1 MVKLSEQELVRR
13 EKLDGLRKLGINPY
27 PASQFPVNFYAKNL
41 TNFDFSNLD
50 IAKLSYIALIAVVM
64 FLKLNLTI
72 EKRLNNFSNKQ
83 ALNKISLKIDAEKKI
98 KVVSKNMQ
106 GNPSRYQMIIKLNID
121 VIDNQNKKINKNI
134 TQDFSYNTN
143 SNKFAL
149 SQYEKEIEE
158 MLINKIIDELIKDL
172 SKL

>member
-1 MVKLSEQELVRR
+1 MLTNCGYKALYS
-13 EKLDGLRKLGINPY
+13 N
-27 PASQFPVNFYAKNL
+27 KNL
-41 TNFDFSNLD
+41 NLN
-50 IAKLSYIALIAVVM
+50 IIKIEKIKKN
-64 FLKLNLTI
+64 KLNLTI

-83 ALNKISLKIDAEKKI
+83 ALNKISLKIDAEKEI

-121 VIDNQNKKINKNI
+121 IIDDQNKKINKNI

-143 SNKFAL
+143 SNRFTL
-149 SQYEKEIEE
+149 SQYEIEIEE
-158 MLINKIIDELIKDL
+158 VLINKIIDELIKDL

>member
-1 MVKLSEQELVRR
+1 MKKITLTLILFLMLTSCGYKALYS
-13 EKLDGLRKLGINPY
+13 N
-27 PASQFPVNFYAKNL
+27 KNL
-41 TNFDFSNLD
+41 NLN
-50 IAKLSYIALIAVVM
+50 IIKIEKIKKN
-64 FLKLNLTI
+64 KLNLTI

-83 ALNKISLKIDAEKKI
+83 ALNKISLKIDAEKEI

-106 GNPSRYQMIIKLNID
+106 GDPSRYQMIIKLNINI
-121 VIDNQNKKINKNI
+121 IDDQNKKINKNI

-143 SNKFAL
+143 SNRFTL

-158 MLINKIIDELIKDL
+158 VLINKIIDELIKDL

>member
-1 MVKLSEQELVRR
+1 MLTSCGYKALYS
-13 EKLDGLRKLGINPY
+13 N
-27 PASQFPVNFYAKNL
+27 KNL
-41 TNFDFSNLD
+41 NLN
-50 IAKLSYIALIAVVM
+50 IIKIEKIKKN
-64 FLKLNLTI
+64 KLNFII

-83 ALNKISLKIDAEKKI
+83 ALNKISLKIDAEKEI

-143 SNKFAL
+143 SNRFTL
-149 SQYEKEIEE
+149 SQYEIEIEE
-158 MLINKIIDELIKDL
+158 VLINKIIDELIKDL

>member
-1 MVKLSEQELVRR
+1 MKKITLTLILFLTLTSCGY
-13 EKLDGLRKLGINPY
+13 KAIYSN
-27 PASQFPVNFYAKNL
+27 KNL
-41 TNFDFSNLD
+41 NLN
-50 IAKLSYIALIAVVM
+50 IAKIEKIKKN
-64 FLKLNLTI
+64 KLNLTI

-83 ALNKISLKIDAEKKI
+83 ALNKISLKIDAEKEI

-143 SNKFAL
+143 SNRFTL
-149 SQYEKEIEE
+149 SQYEIEIEE
-158 MLINKIIDELIKDL
+158 VLINKIIDELIKDL

>member
-1 MVKLSEQELVRR
+1 MKKITLTLILFLMLTSCGYKALYS
-13 EKLDGLRKLGINPY
+13 N
-27 PASQFPVNFYAKNL
+27 KNL
-41 TNFDFSNLD
+41 NLN
-50 IAKLSYIALIAVVM
+50 IIKIEKIKKN
-64 FLKLNLTI
+64 KLNLTI

-106 GNPSRYQMIIKLNID
+106 GNPSRYQMIIKLNIN

-143 SNKFAL
+143 SNRFTL
-149 SQYEKEIEE
+149 SQYEIEIEE
-158 MLINKIIDELIKDL
+158 VLINKIIDELIKDL

>member
-1 MVKLSEQELVRR
+1 MLTSCGYKALYS
-13 EKLDGLRKLGINPY
+13 N
-27 PASQFPVNFYAKNL
+27 KNL
-41 TNFDFSNLD
+41 NLN
-50 IAKLSYIALIAVVM
+50 IIKIE
-64 FLKLNLTI
+64 KTKKNRLNLTI
-72 EKRLNNFSNKQ
+72 EKRLNNFSNNQ
-83 ALNKISLKIDAEKKI
+83 SLNKISLEIDTEKQI

-143 SNKFAL
+143 SNRFAL

-158 MLINKIIDELIKDL
+158 VLINKIIDELIKDL

>member
-1 MVKLSEQELVRR
+1 MKKITLTLILFLMLTSCGYKALYS
-13 EKLDGLRKLGINPY
+13 N
-27 PASQFPVNFYAKNL
+27 KNL
-41 TNFDFSNLD
+41 DLNIIKIEKIKKN
-50 IAKLSYIALIAVVM
+50 
-64 FLKLNLTI
+64 KLNLTI

-83 ALNKISLKIDAEKKI
+83 ALNKISLKIDAEKEI

-143 SNKFAL
+143 SNRFTL
-149 SQYEKEIEE
+149 SQYEIEIEE
-158 MLINKIIDELIKDL
+158 VLINKIIDELIKDL

>member
-1 MVKLSEQELVRR
+1 M
-13 EKLDGLRKLGINPY
+13 
-27 PASQFPVNFYAKNL
+27 L
-41 TNFDFSNLD
+41 TNCGYRALYTNKNFNLD
-50 IAKLSYIALIAVVM
+50 IIKIEKIKKN
-64 FLKLNLTI
+64 KLNSTI
-72 EKRLNNFSNKQ
+72 EKRLKNFSNKQ
-83 ALNKISLKIDAEKKI
+83 ALNKISLKIDAEKEI

-121 VIDNQNKKINKNI
+121 IIDDQNKKINKNI

-143 SNKFAL
+143 SNRFTL

-158 MLINKIIDELIKDL
+158 VLINKIFDELIKDL

>member
-1 MVKLSEQELVRR
+1 MLTSCGYKALYS
-13 EKLDGLRKLGINPY
+13 N
-27 PASQFPVNFYAKNL
+27 KNL
-41 TNFDFSNLD
+41 NLN
-50 IAKLSYIALIAVVM
+50 IIKIEKIKKN
-64 FLKLNLTI
+64 KLNLTI

-83 ALNKISLKIDAEKKI
+83 ALNKISLKIDAEKEI

-121 VIDNQNKKINKNI
+121 IIDDQNKKINKNI

-143 SNKFAL
+143 SNRFTL
-149 SQYEKEIEE
+149 SQYEIEIEE
-158 MLINKIIDELIKDL
+158 VLINKIIDELIKDL

>member
-1 MVKLSEQELVRR
+1 MLTNCGYKALYS
-13 EKLDGLRKLGINPY
+13 N
-27 PASQFPVNFYAKNL
+27 KNL
-41 TNFDFSNLD
+41 NLN
-50 IAKLSYIALIAVVM
+50 IIKIEKIKKN
-64 FLKLNLTI
+64 KLNLTI

-83 ALNKISLKIDAEKKI
+83 ALNKISLKIDAEKEI

-143 SNKFAL
+143 SNRFTL
-149 SQYEKEIEE
+149 SQYEIEIEE
-158 MLINKIIDELIKDL
+158 VLINKIIDELIKDL

>member
-1 MVKLSEQELVRR
+1 MKKITLTLILFLMLTSCGYKALYS
-13 EKLDGLRKLGINPY
+13 N
-27 PASQFPVNFYAKNL
+27 KNL
-41 TNFDFSNLD
+41 NLN
-50 IAKLSYIALIAVVM
+50 IIKIEKIKKN
-64 FLKLNLTI
+64 KLNLTI

-83 ALNKISLKIDAEKKI
+83 ALNKISLEIDAEKQI

-106 GNPSRYQMIIKLNID
+106 GDPSRYQMIIKLNINI
-121 VIDNQNKKINKNI
+121 IDDQNKKINKNI

-143 SNKFAL
+143 SNRFAL

-158 MLINKIIDELIKDL
+158 VLINKIIDELIKDL

>member
-1 MVKLSEQELVRR
+1 MKKITLTLILFLMLTSCGYKALYS
-13 EKLDGLRKLGINPY
+13 N
-27 PASQFPVNFYAKNL
+27 KNL
-41 TNFDFSNLD
+41 NLD
-50 IAKLSYIALIAVVM
+50 IIKIEKVKKN
-64 FLKLNLTI
+64 KLNFTI

-83 ALNKISLKIDAEKKI
+83 ALNKISLEIDTEKQI

-121 VIDNQNKKINKNI
+121 IIDDQNKKINKNI

-143 SNKFAL
+143 SNRFTL
-149 SQYEKEIEE
+149 SQYEIEIEE
-158 MLINKIIDELIKDL
+158 VLINKIIDELIKDL

>member
-1 MVKLSEQELVRR
+1 MLTSCGYKALYS
-13 EKLDGLRKLGINPY
+13 N
-27 PASQFPVNFYAKNL
+27 KNL
-41 TNFDFSNLD
+41 DLNIIKIEKIKKN
-50 IAKLSYIALIAVVM
+50 
-64 FLKLNLTI
+64 KLNFTI

-83 ALNKISLKIDAEKKI
+83 ALNKISLKIDAEKEI

-121 VIDNQNKKINKNI
+121 VIDDQNKKINKNI

-143 SNKFAL
+143 SNRFTL
-149 SQYEKEIEE
+149 SQYEIEIEE
-158 MLINKIIDELIKDL
+158 VLINKIIDELIKDL

>member
-1 MVKLSEQELVRR
+1 MKKITLTLILFLMLTSCGYKALYS
-13 EKLDGLRKLGINPY
+13 N
-27 PASQFPVNFYAKNL
+27 KNL
-41 TNFDFSNLD
+41 DLNIIKIEKIKKN
-50 IAKLSYIALIAVVM
+50 
-64 FLKLNLTI
+64 KLNFTI

-83 ALNKISLKIDAEKKI
+83 ALNKISLKIDAEKEI

-121 VIDNQNKKINKNI
+121 VIDDQNKKINKNI

-143 SNKFAL
+143 SNRFTL
-149 SQYEKEIEE
+149 SQYEIEIEE
-158 MLINKIIDELIKDL
+158 VLINKIIDELIKDL